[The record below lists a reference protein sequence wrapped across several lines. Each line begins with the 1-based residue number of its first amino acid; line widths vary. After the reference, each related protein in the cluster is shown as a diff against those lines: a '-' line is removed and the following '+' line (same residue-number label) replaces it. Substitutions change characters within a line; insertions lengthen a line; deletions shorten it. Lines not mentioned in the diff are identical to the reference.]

1 MIKRGFVV
9 ISVTMIGRI
18 AVIITTGTTEGV
30 TAVEGTNPRTVT
42 LAGADD
48 HTAALSHEAAADR
61 PPTKV
66 DTDREVPE
74 NHARLP
80 LPQEETNAE
89 TILAVPADQEVDVR
103 YIYFFFEML
112 VNPFNS

>member
-42 LAGADD
+42 LAGA
-48 HTAALSHEAAADR
+48 AALSHEAAADR